1 MDWWLRGKEWK
12 VGEMGKGG
20 QREQTSPY
28 KININK
34 SQWGNVQNGDYINN
48 TVLHIS
54 KLLRE
59 QILKNYTIAICE
71 DRC

>member
-34 SQWGNVQNGDYINN
+34 SQWGNVQNGEVCLPSPPWDFLSPVN
-48 TVLHIS
+48 LC
-54 KLLRE
+54 L
-59 QILKNYTIAICE
+59 
-71 DRC
+71 